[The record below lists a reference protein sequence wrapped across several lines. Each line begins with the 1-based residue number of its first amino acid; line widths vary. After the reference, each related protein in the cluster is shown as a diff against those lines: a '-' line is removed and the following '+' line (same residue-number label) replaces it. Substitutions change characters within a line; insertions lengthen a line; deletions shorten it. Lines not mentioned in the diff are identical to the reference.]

1 MDPKPAR
8 RASAG
13 VPVTGEGP
21 GIERAFHLESFRD
34 HLGFERGLSPRTVD
48 AYLREARRLAA
59 FAVSEDVADP
69 AEVTYQLLRD
79 HVARLAG
86 EGRAASTIA
95 RTVYALRGYFR
106 FLIVEGVIESDPS
119 ERLEAPKAGRSL
131 PDVLSVHEIE
141 ALIGATDPE
150 SRTAARDEAMLEM
163 LYGCG
168 LRVSELVS
176 LKGRE
181 LDLEEA
187 LVRVRGKAGKERFV
201 PVGAA
206 ARSAVRRYLRTTRPA
221 LDRGRSAGHIFLNA
235 RGLPLSRMGV
245 WKILRRHVERAG
257 ILKRVTPHTLRHS
270 FATHLLEGGADLASV
285 QEMLGHADIST
296 TEIYTHVDRSL
307 LRQVHRS
314 HHPRG

>member
-1 MDPKPAR
+1 M
-8 RASAG
+8 
-13 VPVTGEGP
+13 TGEGRD
-21 GIERAFHLESFRD
+21 IERAFHLESFRD
-34 HLGFERGLSPRTVD
+34 HLGFERGLSPRTID
-48 AYLREARRLAA
+48 AYLREARRFAA
-59 FAVSEDVADP
+59 FAASEDVAEP
-69 AEVTYQLLRD
+69 AGVTYRLLRD

-86 EGRAASTIA
+86 EGRAASTVA

-106 FLIVEGVIESDPS
+106 FLIVEGALESDPS
-119 ERLEAPKAGRSL
+119 ERLEAPRAGRAL
-131 PDVLSVHEIE
+131 PDVLSVPEIE
-141 ALIGATDPE
+141 ALIGAADPE
-150 SRTAARDEAMLEM
+150 SRTAPRDAAMLEV

-168 LRVSELVS
+168 LRVSELVG
-176 LKGRE
+176 LKGRD
-181 LDLEEA
+181 LDLDEA
-187 LVRVRGKAGKERFV
+187 LVRVRGKGGKERFV

-206 ARSAVRRYLRTTRPA
+206 ARSAVRRYLRTTRPW
-221 LDRGRSAGHIFLNA
+221 LDRGRSAGHIFLNV

-296 TEIYTHVDRSL
+296 TEIYTHVDRSH